1 MRNRFAGTCYRCGQW
16 CAVGDG
22 HFERI
27 GKTWRVQHATCAIE
41 FRGQPDEARA
51 AESLRQLTMKAS
63 MTGKRG
69 NRARSKLAA
78 REVKP

>member
-1 MRNRFAGTCYRCGQW
+1 MRNRFAGTCYRCDKR
-16 CAVGDG
+16 CAAGDG

-51 AESLRQLTMKAS
+51 AESLRQLTITAS

-69 NRARSKLAA
+69 NRARSLLKA
-78 REVKP
+78 REEKP